1 MSDQPK
7 RINPYKMFIG
17 AMIPNWLME
26 RKEVSPGAKL
36 CYARLC
42 QFSGKD
48 GRCFPK
54 QKTLADG
61 LAVGARQVRNYIE
74 ELVKHG
80 LIQSHR
86 RGLNKSNYYTFHDH
100 PWMHESEQ
108 SGEVDPVGEDA
119 DCLSERLEV
128 ASPIRESSKE
138 NQLNIPAAPDD
149 SSNASKTE
157 KKPVNP
163 ILPKARQWWI
173 DQIKERFNPN
183 YVWKYGRDCKTLD
196 NIFKACGG
204 DTDLMK
210 KVCIAFFE
218 DTTVYTEG
226 HSIQTLL
233 NQINRFTERVGKK
246 RNASSAKLVL
256 DDIANPNSPN
266 YQPVRMNR

>member
-149 SSNASKTE
+149 SSLKPAS
-157 KKPVNP
+157 
-163 ILPKARQWWI
+163 
-173 DQIKERFNPN
+173 
-183 YVWKYGRDCKTLD
+183 
-196 NIFKACGG
+196 GG
-204 DTDLMK
+204 STR
-210 KVCIAFFE
+210 
-218 DTTVYTEG
+218 
-226 HSIQTLL
+226 S
-233 NQINRFTERVGKK
+233 
-246 RNASSAKLVL
+246 RNASIPTTSGSMVGTARPSTTSSRRVGETL
-256 DDIANPNSPN
+256 I
-266 YQPVRMNR
+266 